1 MLKQKCASAVEGNH
15 LTKKGS
21 VSMIGRKEKGK
32 GPLDEAQG
40 RLDRL
45 KKKPRSEREKL
56 DDDALRKEIE
66 NRRKDSKG
74 GGGN

>member
-1 MLKQKCASAVEGNH
+1 
-15 LTKKGS
+15 
-21 VSMIGRKEKGK
+21 MIGRKEKGK